1 MAHMRYIRSLK
12 FVNSIASKKKVTS
25 SLPPITFT
33 DEDFKGIDRCHND
46 PMVVKIEVT
55 NFLVCNVLLNNR
67 SSVGVLYWSALKQLG
82 IPESQIK
89 PLPKQVIG
97 FVGETTDT
105 IGYVHLLTTF
115 KDERGS
121 KSIMIKYILI
131 GVLTSYNILIRLPS
145 LNELGAIIL
154 IPYLVMKFPS
164 EDEKIITVRADKMI
178 AKECYVLS
186 LMISNMKNMVEPKV
200 QLVVCTSLN
209 INLGEFKLDLRE
221 VELRAEPTKEVI
233 PTLKRVISVHQTQ
246 MPDK

>member
-1 MAHMRYIRSLK
+1 M
-12 FVNSIASKKKVTS
+12 
-25 SLPPITFT
+25 
-33 DEDFKGIDRCHND
+33 
-46 PMVVKIEVT
+46 
-55 NFLVCNVLLNNR
+55 
-67 SSVGVLYWSALKQLG
+67 
-82 IPESQIK
+82 
-89 PLPKQVIG
+89 
-97 FVGETTDT
+97 GETTDT